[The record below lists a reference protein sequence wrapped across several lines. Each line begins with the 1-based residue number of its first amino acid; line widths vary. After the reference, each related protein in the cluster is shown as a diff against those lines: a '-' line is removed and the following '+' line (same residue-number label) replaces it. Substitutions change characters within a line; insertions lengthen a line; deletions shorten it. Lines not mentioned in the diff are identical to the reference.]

1 MSSGIEARIIPVIP
15 PIVKVMTV
23 PNAKIMGVLVTIDP
37 PVIVASQ
44 LKILIPVGTA
54 TSMVVSITMKRNSGS
69 APVVNMWCP

>member
-15 PIVKVMTV
+15 PIVKVIIV

-54 TSMVVSITMKRNSGS
+54 TSMVVSITTKRNSGS